1 MNIVFTLIYYV
12 PANPLRMKKTIDPH
26 ELFTGQIFD
35 VINATIPSEQHKFK
49 SLLKSFIHGMLSLMF
64 GLQISKLKISSRFDT
79 HPAIIC
85 YYLSRLSIHFN
96 T

>member
-1 MNIVFTLIYYV
+1 MSIVFTLIYYV
-12 PANPLRMKKTIDPH
+12 PSHPLRIKKTIDPH

-35 VINATIPSEQHKFK
+35 VIHATILSKQHKFK
-49 SLLKSFIHGMLSLMF
+49 SLLKIFIHGMLSLMF

-79 HPAIIC
+79 HPIMLS
-85 YYLSRLSIHFN
+85 YYLSRHSIHFN